1 MRLAAQA
8 KGGYYPTPDRVV
20 GMIAGLVNA
29 PSGNYYRNGGDAA
42 HPRSLLRGRR
52 RCGAAR

>member
-20 GMIAGLVNA
+20 EMIAGLIGA
-29 PSGNYYRNGGDAA
+29 PSGHY
-42 HPRSLLRGRR
+42 
-52 RCGAAR
+52 